1 MSGDNSMIIISQ
13 DGTHIYNFNKVESI
27 EANTYHSIIAKINNN
42 GFVLGHYT
50 SEERAT
56 KILYEITDS
65 YKRTFM
71 IITPPMMEDSYW
83 PSVKEDSNVYRMP
96 KEQI

>member
-1 MSGDNSMIIISQ
+1 MLIVSQ
-13 DGTHIYNFNKVESI
+13 DGTHIYNFDKIESI
-27 EANTYHSIIAKINNN
+27 EINSYHNIVAKINSS

-56 KILYEITDS
+56 KILYEITES

-71 IITPPMMEDSYW
+71 VMTPHMMEDSYW
-83 PSVKEDSNVYRMP
+83 SSVKEDANVYRMP
-96 KEQI
+96 KE